1 MSTRFSPEIKA
12 PYVIVIKRLALVS
25 SIKLGKIFGIPIGV
39 HYSWFFIFVLLTT
52 MLVRNVFPDHWSNT
66 ERIVTAVATS
76 VLFFASVVAHEL
88 SHSLVA
94 IKKGIPVARI
104 TLFVFGGVA
113 QITKEPTKPGDEV
126 QVAAAG
132 PAMSLLL
139 GGLFLVIY
147 LVFNHINEQLS
158 TLSLW
163 LGFINIQLAVF
174 NLIPGFPLD
183 GGRIFRGI
191 TWKLFLTRRLKKITG
206 IAVPTIDGKETA
218 NRESLQKATRVASNV
233 GRVIAWLFIGAGL
246 TLFIVD
252 REFSW
257 LWIAFIGWFLEN
269 ASKQAYSQ
277 MRFRNALNGLQAHDV
292 MSSDFVMVAQ
302 QTNIKDLVDNFI
314 YLGAH
319 SSFVVSLGQNAL
331 GMLSLRDI
339 RSLPKDKWLT
349 TNAGQIMTPVGKLPT
364 VKIDEDAVSVM
375 EKLESTG
382 YSRLLVLEN
391 GVVMG
396 IVTHES
402 VQRWL
407 QPRLMLGSQGR

>member
-1 MSTRFSPEIKA
+1 M
-12 PYVIVIKRLALVS
+12 IKRLALDS

-39 HYSWFFIFVLLTT
+39 HYSWFFIFALLTT
-52 MLVRNVFPDHWSNT
+52 MLVRNVFPDHWTDT

-94 IKKGIPVARI
+94 MKKGIPVARI

-113 QITKEPTKPGDEV
+113 QITREPTKPGDEV

-132 PAMSLLL
+132 PAMSFLL
-139 GGLFLVIY
+139 GGLFLVLY
-147 LVFNHINEQLS
+147 LIFNPINDQLS
-158 TLSLW
+158 TLSAW

-183 GGRIFRGI
+183 GGRVFRGI
-191 TWKLFLTRRLKKITG
+191 TWKLFLTRRLKRRTG
-206 IAVPTIDGKETA
+206 IADPTAEGKETA
-218 NRESLQKATRVASNV
+218 NRESLQKATRIASNV
-233 GRVIAWLFIGAGL
+233 GRVIAWLFIGAGI

-277 MRFRNALNGLQAHDV
+277 MRIRNALSGLHARDV
-292 MSSDFVMVAQ
+292 MSSDFVIVAQ
-302 QTNIKDLVDNFI
+302 QTNIKDLVDHFI
-314 YLGAH
+314 YLGGH
-319 SSFVVSLGQNAL
+319 TSFVVSFGQNAL
-331 GMLSLRDI
+331 GMLSVRDI
-339 RSLPKDKWLT
+339 KSLPKDKWLT
-349 TNAGQIMTPVGKLPT
+349 TNAGQIMTPVAKLPT
-364 VKIDEDAVSVM
+364 VRMDEDAVSVM
-375 EKLESTG
+375 EKLESSG

-396 IVTHES
+396 IVTYES

-407 QPRLMLGSQGR
+407 QPRLMLGSQGRQID